1 MGQERGL
8 AKSYWFNARG
18 RKPGTSR
25 DRGGTEDFSGFVYTR
40 DPVTDS
46 RGERENESC

>member
-1 MGQERGL
+1 MD
-8 AKSYWFNARG
+8 SYWFDTHG

-25 DRGGTEDFSGFVYTR
+25 EREGYQRSSVVGVYTR
-40 DPVTDS
+40 DPVKDS